1 MRKKEERLNTIN
13 SFANGFKIIRDSK
26 IITLTPEELTST
38 HREPCGVAISY
49 IATQSE

>member
-1 MRKKEERLNTIN
+1 MRKKEERLNTMN

-38 HREPCGVAISY
+38 TGNPVGL
-49 IATQSE
+49 